1 MKRITL
7 IMALSLSAACLL
19 AGERKKMVDLYKTSV
34 LYKSK
39 KKASSTRWV
48 RRPCRH
54 CHGKGHKVI
63 ILHKGNTSIRLLKQ
77 CPWCDGTGTRGLSKL

>member
-7 IMALSLSAACLL
+7 IIVFVVSAAYLL
-19 AGERKKMVDLYKTSV
+19 AGERKKQVDLYKTSV
-34 LYKSK
+34 FYKSK

-48 RRPCRH
+48 RLPCRH

-63 ILHKGNTSIRLLKQ
+63 VLNKGNTSIRLLKQ
-77 CPWCDGTGTRGLSKL
+77 CPWCDGTGTRGLSKR